1 MIDLRISA
9 LSPGVHTF
17 TLHPSPGDLDLGDQA
32 FRDITV
38 GIRLDLS
45 DHQAHVTL
53 RTSALAEL
61 VCDRTLVDFD
71 EQVEGAH
78 EVVFSAA
85 AAHALDAGSEPTDDL
100 LPLDAGQTSLDL
112 TTPIRDTLMLS
123 LPQRRIAP
131 GAEDAEIPT
140 TFGALED
147 SAGDVIDSRWQA
159 LLDRKNEG

>member
-17 TLHPSPGDLDLGDQA
+17 TLHPSPDDLDLGDQA

-38 GIRLDLS
+38 DVRLDLS

-53 RTSALAEL
+53 DTSAIAAL
-61 VCDRTLVDFD
+61 VCDRTMVDF
-71 EQVEGAH
+71 EEHVEGTH
-78 EVVFSAA
+78 EVVFSSA
-85 AAHALDAGSEPTDDL
+85 AAHAIDAGSEPTDDL

-112 TTPIRDTLMLS
+112 TTPVRDTLMLS

-140 TFGALED
+140 TFGALKD
-147 SAGDVIDSRWQA
+147 DDGDVVDARWQA
-159 LLDRKNEG
+159 LLDRKNEN